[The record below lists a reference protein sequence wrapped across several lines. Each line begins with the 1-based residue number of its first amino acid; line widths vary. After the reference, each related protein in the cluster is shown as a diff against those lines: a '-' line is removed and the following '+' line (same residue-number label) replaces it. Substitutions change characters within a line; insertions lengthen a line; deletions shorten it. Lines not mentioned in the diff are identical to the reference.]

1 MSEEIIPAFEPF
13 DTSLGLCVET
23 TDTHYHISLSAEGV
37 ALHGGEVGQVIG
49 IRANGKPSPEAV
61 EADIASP
68 APEPVSVPVSVA
80 PAQLRIALLDLHDIR
95 DGAIYAVMSTLPQ
108 DVADRARILWE
119 FAGEV
124 RRDHSLIPQIAA
136 AFDLTDAQVDQVF
149 IYAATQ

>member
-1 MSEEIIPAFEPF
+1 MET
-13 DTSLGLCVET
+13 DTFTEYDCSLGTVIGHEGP
-23 TDTHYHISLSAEGV
+23 HYLIRTP
-37 ALHGGEVGQVIG
+37 GGEVTG
-49 IRANGKPSPEAV
+49 IRANGEPSPENV

-68 APEPVSVPVSVA
+68 ATEPVSVPVSVT

-124 RRDHSLIPQIAA
+124 RRDHSLVPQIAE
-136 AFDLTDAQVDQVF
+136 AFDLTDAQVDAIF
-149 IYAATQ
+149 RYGAAL